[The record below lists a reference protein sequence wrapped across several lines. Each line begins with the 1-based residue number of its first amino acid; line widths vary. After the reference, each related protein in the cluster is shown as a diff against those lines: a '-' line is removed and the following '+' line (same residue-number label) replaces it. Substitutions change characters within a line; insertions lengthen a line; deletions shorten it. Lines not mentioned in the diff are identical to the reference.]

1 MALELTQEQ
10 KDAGWLSGTLEEF
23 LTLIIDHRG
32 KTPKKLGGDWS
43 ESGHRVISAINMKN
57 SRVDGNDHHYV
68 DDEIF
73 AKWMKIP
80 VAVGD
85 VFLTSEAPMGAVA
98 YISDHEATD
107 WVVGQRIFAL
117 RADEKQLHG
126 RYLYY
131 LLQTNNMKEQLESR
145 SSGTTVM
152 GIKQAELR
160 KVELI
165 LQPVEEQKRIAEIL
179 GSVDDKIEANSRLID
194 SLLKLALVVF
204 SSAKSRN
211 ETKVLDTLFKDFVG
225 GDWGKEEN
233 DGSLFPVYE
242 IRGADIPNLQ
252 KGGIGKLPL
261 RYIKESSLK
270 RRSLEPGDVVVEGSG
285 GSPTQCTGRPALITQ
300 ELIDN
305 YDYPLVATNF
315 CKIIKPMNQEL
326 GKSVYLGILD
336 SWNSG
341 ELWQYETGTTG
352 IKNLNFSLFASVKQ
366 IPDFDDSK
374 YYLDLLAQIGQE
386 NSELMKIRGF
396 LIRYLI
402 G

>member
-57 SRVDGNDHHYV
+57 SRVDGNGHHYV

-179 GSVDDKIEANSRLID
+179 GSLDDKIEANSRLIQ
-194 SLLKLALVVF
+194 SLTELVDAQIIKANEYAAETIKVSDLAVHSKEQTLP
-204 SSAKSRN
+204 SRA
-211 ETKVLDTLFKDFVG
+211 TDGTVLHYSLPAFDAGAVPA
-225 GDWGKEEN
+225 KEEAELILSN
-233 DGSLFPVYE
+233 KFVLSKPVVLFSKLNPGTPRIWMVE
-242 IRGADIPNLQ
+242 PDAERFNFASTEFVVLEPKEGVGLGALWAACRDPRVSQKLSEFARGTSSSHQRVSPKDILESSVVVADIPEEETTL
-252 KGGIGKLPL
+252 IRKLTA
-261 RYIKESSLK
+261 ENVSLAQT
-270 RRSLEPGDVVVEGSG
+270 R
-285 GSPTQCTGRPALITQ
+285 
-300 ELIDN
+300 
-305 YDYPLVATNF
+305 
-315 CKIIKPMNQEL
+315 
-326 GKSVYLGILD
+326 
-336 SWNSG
+336 
-341 ELWQYETGTTG
+341 
-352 IKNLNFSLFASVKQ
+352 
-366 IPDFDDSK
+366 
-374 YYLDLLAQIGQE
+374 DLL
-386 NSELMKIRGF
+386 IRH
-396 LIRYLI
+396 LIK
-402 G
+402 